1 MDRFYTQLDD
11 ISQEMYHYRDYFK
24 DKVILCNCDD
34 PIESKFFHY
43 FSYQF
48 ERLGLKKLISTTY
61 KSINPDSYSLHDS
74 EKSLKLIYEGDKN
87 KNRVPDK
94 EEIEII
100 NLAGDGDFRNSESI
114 EILKECDIVV
124 TNPPFTYFRQLISI
138 LIENDK
144 KFIVIG
150 QSNALTYQEIF
161 PLFRDNKI
169 WLGKSIH
176 SGDREF
182 QIPDD
187 YPQIAAGSRTDETNG
202 LRFIRVKGIRWFT
215 NIDFKERHEDL
226 VLYKKYSPEEYPKY
240 DNYDA
245 INVNRTNDIPCDYSG
260 IMGVPITFSDKYNPD
275 QFEILGLGASAGYN
289 RDIIG
294 LDLIGGGRDARP
306 IVDGKNTFARLFIR
320 RRL

>member
-187 YPQIAAGSRTDETNG
+187 YPQIAAGSRTDEING